1 MSEVCLISTTTII
14 ADTPTGTIQNILLI
28 HKKPQNYSTSNPE
41 LENTKVSDLLKL
53 EKNLPRTF

>member
-14 ADTPTGTIQNILLI
+14 ADTPTGHNTIQNILLI

-41 LENTKVSDLLKL
+41 LENTKVSDL
-53 EKNLPRTF
+53 TFSS

>member
-1 MSEVCLISTTTII
+1 MSEVCLISTTII

-41 LENTKVSDLLKL
+41 LEI
-53 EKNLPRTF
+53 PRYQTFSS

>member
-41 LENTKVSDLLKL
+41 LEI
-53 EKNLPRTF
+53 PRYQTFSS